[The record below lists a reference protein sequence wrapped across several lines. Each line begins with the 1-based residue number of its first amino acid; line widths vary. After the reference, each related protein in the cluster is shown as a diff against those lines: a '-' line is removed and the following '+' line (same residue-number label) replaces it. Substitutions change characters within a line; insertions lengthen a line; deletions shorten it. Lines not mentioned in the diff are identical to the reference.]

1 MLPTRPYRCR
11 TGRLRACVPERWGS
25 IVRADVAAQ
34 VALKGSG
41 KTPYSRAGDGRAVLA
56 NALREMIGDVA
67 LVALGVPGLSG
78 FPMLLP
84 A

>member
-11 TGRLRACVPERWGS
+11 TGRLRACRSLGAPSCGQMWL
-25 IVRADVAAQ
+25 AAQ

-41 KTPYSRAGDGRAVLA
+41 RTPYSRAGDGRAVLA
-56 NALREMIGDVA
+56 NALREIIGDVA
-67 LVALGVPGLSG
+67 LVALGVPGLSV

>member
-1 MLPTRPYRCR
+1 MPLQN
-11 TGRLRACVPERWGS
+11 GAAACVREPWGS

-41 KTPYSRAGDGRAVLA
+41 RTPYSRAGDGRAVLA

-67 LVALGVPGLSG
+67 LVALGVPGPCLPNATACLALQSG
-78 FPMLLP
+78 
-84 A
+84 